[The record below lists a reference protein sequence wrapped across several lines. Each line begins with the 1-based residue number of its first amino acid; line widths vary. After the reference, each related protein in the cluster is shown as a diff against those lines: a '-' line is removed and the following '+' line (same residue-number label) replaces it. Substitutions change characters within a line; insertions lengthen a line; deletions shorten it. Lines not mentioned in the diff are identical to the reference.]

1 MLPPSMSKLKNRCS
15 LEVRLISSLSL
26 SLALSLQLLSQGGAA
41 RRVCYVED
49 VGPAVEISEDREGA
63 GDQLFGDGRRRD
75 GARAGRRPSP
85 LEVNP

>member
-1 MLPPSMSKLKNRCS
+1 MLPPSMSKLKKRCS
-15 LEVRLISSLSL
+15 LEVRLISSLSP
-26 SLALSLQLLSQGGAA
+26 QLLSQGGAA

-49 VGPAVEISEDREGA
+49 VEPAVEISEDREGA
-63 GDQLFGDGRRRD
+63 GDQLFGDGRGRD

>member
-26 SLALSLQLLSQGGAA
+26 SLSLQLLSQGGAA

-75 GARAGRRPSP
+75 SARAGRRPSP